1 MSDIDTVFKEVTQR
15 QEAILQGAS
24 FMEAVQ
30 RQDAAIKQ
38 RKEKVRSA
46 IDHYSKEHQ
55 NINDEVAILLPHLI
69 GVHGSNAQML
79 VESRILA
86 LFNRNNPLCL
96 HSRIAMW
103 ETNLVILYFR
113 GCISP
118 DEDLMA
124 GRRLLRP
131 SDIKAKVAAD
141 DNPWGCRLTQSKFS
155 TPIPI
160 RIAKN

>member
-1 MSDIDTVFKEVTQR
+1 MSDIDTFANEAAQR
-15 QEAILQGAS
+15 QE
-24 FMEAVQ
+24 
-30 RQDAAIKQ
+30 AAIKQ
-38 RKEKVRSA
+38 RREKVRSA

-131 SDIKAKVAAD
+131 SDVKAKIAAD
-141 DNPWGCRLTQSKFS
+141 KNPWGCRFTQSKFS
-155 TPIPI
+155 APIPI